1 MNWSIKREADKATGW
16 NNVCIVNEKGLVV
29 ANVVMQ
35 IDDSE
40 MQIARLIAAAPD
52 LLAALEKAM
61 RCYGVDMQPAHR
73 DEFRAAIAK
82 ARG

>member
-1 MNWSIKREADKATGW
+1 MTSKHTPGPWYIE
-16 NNVCIVNEKGLVV
+16 
-29 ANVVMQ
+29 
-35 IDDSE
+35 IDDTTTRVESKTFTICE
-40 MQIARLIAAAPD
+40 YVSNCDADLISAAPD